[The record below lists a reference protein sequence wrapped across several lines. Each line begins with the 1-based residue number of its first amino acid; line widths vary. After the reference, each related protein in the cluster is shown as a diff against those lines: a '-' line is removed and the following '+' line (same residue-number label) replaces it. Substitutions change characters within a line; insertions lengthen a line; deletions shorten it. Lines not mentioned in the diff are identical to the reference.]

1 MDRREE
7 KALNEVDRIA
17 AAVDHLRDLLLA
29 ATKAELRAQRKQ
41 RAAEGGK
48 PELDRRWC

>member
-17 AAVDHLRDLLLA
+17 LAVEHLRDLLHA
-29 ATKAELRAQRKQ
+29 ATKAELRAMSKQ
-41 RAAEGGK
+41 RV
-48 PELDRRWC
+48 PEAPR